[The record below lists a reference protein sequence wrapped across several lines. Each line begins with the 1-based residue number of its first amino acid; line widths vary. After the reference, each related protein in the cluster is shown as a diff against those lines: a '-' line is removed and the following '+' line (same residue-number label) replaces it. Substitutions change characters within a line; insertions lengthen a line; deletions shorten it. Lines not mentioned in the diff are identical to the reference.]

1 MRAEWVLLLL
11 GLSGP
16 ALAAEADDG
25 DTQPDAALLEFLA
38 DWQEDDQSWLDAEM
52 SNEQSG
58 DAAQDASA
66 QETNH
71 D

>member
-1 MRAEWVLLLL
+1 MRAEWMLLLF

-16 ALAAEADDG
+16 ALAAETDDG
-25 DTQPDAALLEFLA
+25 DTPPDAALLEFLA
-38 DWQEDDQSWLDAEM
+38 DWQEDDQAWLDAEM
-52 SNEQSG
+52 SNEQRG